1 MEGQVLIE
9 QAVGLTATGDEVSS
23 TVRLLVLFTAMSF
36 IPALLLVMTPFTRFI
51 VVFSLLRQALGLQQ
65 SPPNQVLIGLSLFL
79 SLLVMGPTLTQS
91 WENGVQPFMDGQME
105 TTAAIDASMK
115 PMRAFM
121 MANVQRDD
129 MRTVLEIAQVSP
141 TTVEDIPTAALTS
154 AYVLSELRAAFI
166 IGIKVYIPFLVIDLV
181 VGSVL
186 LGMGMM
192 MLPPPVIAMPF
203 KLLIFVLMD
212 GWGLLITNMVQSFNT
227 PI

>member
-1 MEGQVLIE
+1 MGGDVLLE
-9 QAVGLTATGDEVSS
+9 QAVGLTATGDEVSA

-91 WENGVQPFMDGQME
+91 WEQGIQPFMAGEME
-105 TTAAIDASMK
+105 TLDAIDGAMQ
-115 PMRAFM
+115 PMRGFM

-129 MRTVLEIAQVSP
+129 MRTVLEIGKLEVE
-141 TTVEDIPTAALTS
+141 TVEEIPTAALTS
-154 AYVLSELRAAFI
+154 AYVLSELRAAFVI
-166 IGIKVYIPFLVIDLV
+166 AIKVYIPFLVIDLV

-212 GWGLLITNMVQSFNT
+212 GWGLLVTNMVQSFNA
-227 PI
+227 PL